1 MKKIES
7 LTPEQQSRLSEF
19 AEIWTKIGL
28 CTDPADRPRAEAA
41 INQAYHSAG
50 LKPPQKIVWC
60 GSPLTAGMTR
70 AIILDENLLK
80 DLGASVW
87 DSVGASVGASVWDS
101 VGDSVRASVGDSV
114 GASVR
119 DSVGASGGASVWDSV
134 RASVGASVGDSVGA
148 SVGDSVWD
156 SIGASVRA
164 SVGDSVGASAYGQHD
179 ASWLGFYEFFRIVCG
194 LTDQTEKLTGLIEQ
208 AKSAGWF
215 LPHANICWV
224 SERHNILARDER
236 GSLHSVSGPACAY
249 PDGWSIYAVHGVR
262 VPADIIEDRPSIT
275 IARIDAEQNSEIRRV
290 MMELY
295 GYDRY
300 ILDSGSEPI
309 HADDYGTLY
318 RKSVK
323 DDEDIVMVSVINS
336 TPEGHYEETGE
347 YGLTSI
353 DAEDRDDDDILT
365 VEGRVLSKATR
376 FVPDLDE
383 SGKIVKKIY
392 WLRCHPELRPLP
404 PGDWDA
410 DRKRVYLDK
419 QKPQMMTAHNAI
431 ASTFGLRGEQYNPQ
445 VQT

>member
-87 DSVGASVGASVWDS
+87 DSVGD
-101 VGDSVRASVGDSV
+101 
-114 GASVR
+114 
-119 DSVGASGGASVWDSV
+119 SGGGSD
-134 RASVGASVGDSVGA
+134 GAG
-148 SVGDSVWD
+148 VWD

-275 IARIDAEQNSEIRRV
+275 IARIDAEQNSEIRRM

-431 ASTFGLRGEQYNPQ
+431 ASTFGLCGEQYNPQ

>member
-87 DSVGASVGASVWDS
+87 DSVGASVG
-101 VGDSVRASVGDSV
+101 
-114 GASVR
+114 
-119 DSVGASGGASVWDSV
+119 
-134 RASVGASVGDSVGA
+134 
-148 SVGDSVWD
+148 
-156 SIGASVRA
+156 A